1 MKKIMMVAIIL
12 IAFASC
18 TSKPKVNYD
27 IPDYVSESDWK
38 LSKNKKTD
46 SVVLYQVDKKI
57 KLDEKYFPSVKDSV
71 GFSFMLTNDKFK
83 KLPNSD
89 SLRSEIFKCLLESQS
104 ACMSSATF
112 DPKNISFYISE
123 DEKTKKETLVIS
135 VVFFASNAYGTP
147 GKLQGYFTYDLKT
160 MKLIDSLIG

>member
-1 MKKIMMVAIIL
+1 MVAITS
-12 IAFASC
+12 IALMSC
-18 TSKPKVNYD
+18 GSKPKVNYN
-27 IPDYVSESDWK
+27 IPDYVVESDWK
-38 LSKNKKTD
+38 LSTNKETD

-71 GFSFMLTNDKFK
+71 TFSFMLNNDKFK
-83 KLPNSD
+83 KLPNPN

-104 ACMSSATF
+104 ACMRSATF
-112 DPKNISFYISE
+112 DPKNISFYIGE
-123 DEKTKKETLVIS
+123 DEKTKQETLVIS

-147 GKLQGYFTYDLKT
+147 GELRGYFTYDLKT